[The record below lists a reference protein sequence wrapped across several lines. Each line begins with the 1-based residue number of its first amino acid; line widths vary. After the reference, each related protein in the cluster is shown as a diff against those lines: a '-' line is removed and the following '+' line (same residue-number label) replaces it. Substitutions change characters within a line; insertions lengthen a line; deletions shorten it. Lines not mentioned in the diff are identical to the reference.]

1 MSDKIIRD
9 AVHGDMIFTKEE
21 LQLIDT
27 PQMQRLRGIKQLGA
41 SSLVYPGAVHTRF
54 EHSLGTCWV
63 AKRIVEAIRRNHAA
77 AGLRMPI
84 DTQAERVIAAAALL
98 HDITHIP
105 YGHTFEDERRIF
117 ERHDKNETR
126 LSYFLD
132 SKPLKSALTRQGIYD
147 DVARILASRKEELKF
162 PFIYQIVAGTV
173 CADLLDYLKRD
184 ALFCGLSQFYDERI
198 FRYFTIADNQFV
210 IELQKDGLFRHD
222 ALSELI
228 NLLRI
233 RYTLTER
240 VYYHHAKAVAGA
252 MISKALELALEQGR
266 MKLEDLYDLR
276 DDSFLYLL
284 RSRSHNRSITG
295 LVDSVE
301 SRRLYK
307 RVYFLAL
314 KQNESRGG
322 ITPDEQKALERQY
335 HYNEDGA
342 RSLAEREIA
351 ERLHLPEGSVIIYCP
366 SGAMALKEASVPVKV
381 DENAPPRSLA
391 EFRNPEVKNLTD
403 KHRYLWRLFVCIS
416 RAYEDKFEQASWIC
430 EELFG
435 HRNMLKLQTGGQLGF
450 DFEGN

>member
-1 MSDKIIRD
+1 MGEKIVRD
-9 AVHGDMIFTKEE
+9 AVHGDMIFSREE
-21 LQLIDT
+21 LALIDT
-27 PQMQRLRGIKQLGA
+27 PQFQRLRGIKQLGA

-54 EHSLGTCWV
+54 EHSLGTCWL
-63 AKRIVEAIRRNHAA
+63 AKKIIQAIRHNHSA
-77 AGLRMPI
+77 AGRPLPI
-84 DTQAERVIAAAALL
+84 DAQAEKVIYAAALL

-117 ERHDKNETR
+117 ERHDENRKR
-126 LSYFLD
+126 LLHFLEG
-132 SKPLKSALTRQGIYD
+132 KPLKSALLGQGIYN
-147 DVARILASRKEELKF
+147 DVARVLMSRKEELSS

-184 ALFCGLSQFYDERI
+184 AYHCGLAHVYDERI
-198 FRYFTIADNQFV
+198 FRYFTIADGQFV

-266 MKLEDLYDLR
+266 VKLEDLFELR
-276 DDSFLYLL
+276 DDSFLYVL
-284 RSRSHNRSITG
+284 RTRGRNRAVTD
-295 LVDSVE
+295 LVDAVE

-314 KQNESRGG
+314 QRNEARGG
-322 ITPDEQKALERQY
+322 ISADEQRQLERRY
-335 HYNEDGA
+335 HFNEDNA
-342 RSLAEREIA
+342 RARAEQELAERL
-351 ERLHLPEGSVIIYCP
+351 RLPEGAVIIYCP
-366 SGAMALKEASVPVKV
+366 SGAMALKEAAVPVKV
-381 DENAPPRSLA
+381 DERAPRSLR
-391 EFRNPEVKNLTD
+391 EFHNPEITTLTD
-403 KHRYLWRLFVCIS
+403 KHRHLWRFFVCIN
-416 RAYEDKFEQASWIC
+416 RAYEDKFDRASHAC

-435 HRNMLKLQTGGQLGF
+435 HPNMIKLQARGQLT
-450 DFEGN
+450 FEW